1 MMKFLKSKITR
12 TAAFI
17 LSVVIVFGVA
27 FNFCSRLIGYTDER
41 RKIYNDN
48 DVFYDSYEFYH
59 ELDKINSDLWLIGHM
74 YLRNLDENGKL
85 KGSEHYIKSI
95 KENLQKGGLMDE
107 KGNIIYPETEN
118 FEYMVGFG
126 DKIHSNAG
134 IKVVDEINNYA
145 YWIKNSNISMPAY
158 DSYGMSPC
166 DKCLYNNG
174 KGMEY
179 YYAGGGGYAV
189 FDYDT
194 TELDSYIDELGAVIY
209 LNEDGT
215 TPVPSNYISVVYGEY
230 YHSDYYGYEEI
241 IEGEDSRYGYQYP
254 VTEQEEY
261 LSANNYINGYTVYIT
276 PNAEYIA
283 EFEERQDKIF
293 NLNMMMT
300 KNILS
305 LIGFV
310 AVALLLMVF
319 VIALSGY
326 DNKNGG
332 FSLNVLDRIW
342 AEIYLVLLVAVPLI
356 TIIVVDEAMVSSGY
370 FLSKVSKFVFTLGLS
385 IGIVLAYLIVCQCI
399 NTTVKRLK
407 CRKLVRTSLLGKICI
422 KAKDFI
428 LSLGQQKNNAFLIR
442 FAIITVFFAIWL
454 FIAFFIIFGLESELG
469 LVVLVL
475 VPIVYII
482 FNIINFRDISKLGKH
497 IENIS
502 NGNYS
507 EVKVDKTSPIY
518 KMTENLNS
526 ISDSIETNVEKQLR
540 SERMKIDLVTNVS
553 HDLKTPLTSIISY
566 VDLLA
571 EEEMSEE
578 AKTYVTVLENKTQRL
593 QAIVADLFDLAK
605 ATSRTDVNFEKLD
618 LTVLIRQVIGEMED
632 KLKASGRELRTDI
645 TSESA
650 PVYADG
656 KRLYRVL
663 QNLLDNAMKY
673 SLEGTRI
680 YLKLCSENNR
690 FVLSVKNIASYEMTF
705 TADEITE
712 RFVRGDKS
720 RTSEGSGLGLS
731 IAKSFTEACRG
742 SFEVKV
748 EDDVFTV
755 IISFDEL
762 E

>member
-1 MMKFLKSKITR
+1 MMNFFKSKITR
-12 TAAFI
+12 AVAFV
-17 LSVVIVFGVA
+17 LSVVIVFGA
-27 FNFCSRLIGYTDER
+27 IFYFCSTTVKRVEMKKNIESDIF
-41 RKIYNDN
+41 IYS
-48 DVFYDSYEFYH
+48 FECSEEYA
-59 ELDKINSDLWLIGHM
+59 ELVEKLWLVGNM
-74 YLRNLDENGKL
+74 YLRNLDNNGNL
-85 KGSEHYIKSI
+85 TGNTHYIKSI
-95 KENLQKGGLMDE
+95 KENMKKSGLMDE
-107 KGNIIYPETEN
+107 SGKLILPETKN

-126 DKIHSNAG
+126 DNTYSNAD
-134 IKVVDEINNYA
+134 IKEADEYNEHSYS
-145 YWIKNSNISMPAY
+145 IKNTALSEPAY
-158 DSYGMSPC
+158 ICVSTDMR
-166 DKCLYNNG
+166 DMRIMNNG

-179 YYAGGGGYAV
+179 YYTNGESYAV

-194 TELDSYIDELGAVIY
+194 TGLDSYIDDYGAKIY
-209 LNEDGT
+209 LNKDGT
-215 TPVPSNYISVVYGEY
+215 TPIPSNYVDILESTEFSADYYNGEMIY
-230 YHSDYYGYEEI
+230 SEDGRYGYE
-241 IEGEDSRYGYQYP
+241 YP
-254 VTEQEEY
+254 VTHQEDY
-261 LSANNYINGYTVYIT
+261 VSSDIFLNGYTVYIT
-276 PNAEYIA
+276 PNAEHIA
-283 EFEERQDKIF
+283 AFEEHQSQCMEIEAVLEVEIIRQLF
-293 NLNMMMT
+293 ML
-300 KNILS
+300 
-305 LIGFV
+305 
-310 AVALLLMVF
+310 AVAGVLMIYVF
-319 VIALSGY
+319 IAGGY
-326 DNKNGG
+326 DNGKFRLNG
-332 FSLNVLDRIW
+332 LDKIW
-342 AEIYLVLLVAVPLI
+342 AEVYLAAVVLGFVLIIAVFDGVLSNMAYWTERISVTELRFYISVAATFAYVI
-356 TIIVVDEAMVSSGY
+356 ICTSINTII
-370 FLSKVSKFVFTLGLS
+370 
-385 IGIVLAYLIVCQCI
+385 
-399 NTTVKRLK
+399 KRLK
-407 CRKLVRTSLLGKICI
+407 CRQLIRTSLLGKICI

-469 LVVLVL
+469 IIVLVL
-475 VPIVYII
+475 APVVYII
-482 FNIINFRDISKLGKH
+482 FNIINFRDISKLGRH
-497 IENIS
+497 IEDIS
-502 NGNYS
+502 NGSYS

-518 KMTENLNS
+518 KMTENLNT
-526 ISDSIETNVEKQLR
+526 ISDSIEKNVEKQLR

-578 AKTYVTVLENKTQRL
+578 ARTYVTVLENKTQRL

-605 ATSRTDVNFEKLD
+605 ATSRTDVNFEKID
-618 LTVLIRQVIGEMED
+618 LTVLTRQVIGEMED

-680 YLKLCSENNR
+680 YLKLCRDNGK
-690 FVLSVKNIASYEMTF
+690 LIISVKNIASYEMTF

-755 IISFDEL
+755 IISFDEQ